1 MTGPGV
7 TGSGATD
14 SGATDSGPPLSV
26 IDPART
32 KAELRAKLTGLD
44 AELDAWLAATTE
56 QGMLRRHHTQ
66 IQAVAGTLKQVSAE
80 LATQL
85 DRPDQGL
92 RILDR
97 IGSVDRRVMDLHR
110 LWGFFRAKFAL
121 RYVPWLEA
129 PLVTADDLA
138 WACYSPVQQF
148 VPADRR
154 REPPL
159 VYFTGG
165 TSPFLMP
172 RGSPYVVEPLP
183 DGSMREPEFTEAV
196 RLMPVALIGL
206 PWFQVDHLPD
216 APLIAHEVG
225 HAVEQDLGL
234 GDRVRAL
241 IEDAAPAKRRC
252 AWSAWGAEVFADV
265 YGTLCCGSGFARAL
279 MALLTVHPRQVNG
292 EVRTPAAWGSYPT
305 RTLRVLLT
313 AAVLAKLGVQP
324 ADQSVADAW
333 LAAYPDRPL
342 TEYEADAGLVAAALV
357 DGPYDALGKSG
368 LTAIIGYSDDDE
380 KTVSRLAKH
389 LLNRTALDEGGVRHI
404 VAAARLAYDRDR
416 AGYAARRAAQMVRA
430 KIASIPSDGV
440 RDVRGTRGAG
450 VSGTPPEPER
460 PERDKHAARALS
472 QLIDRD
478 DREDAD
484 VPAQYQ

>member
-1 MTGPGV
+1 VTAADV
-7 TGSGATD
+7 TGSG
-14 SGATDSGPPLSV
+14 PPPV

-66 IQAVAGTLKQVSAE
+66 IHAVAGTLKQVSAG
-80 LATQL
+80 LAAPF
-85 DRPDQGL
+85 DRPDQAL
-92 RILDR
+92 SILDR
-97 IGSVDRRVMDLHR
+97 IGSVDRRIMDLHR

-138 WACYSPVQQF
+138 WDCYSPVQKF
-148 VPADRR
+148 VAADRR

-172 RGSPYVVEPLP
+172 RGTPYVVEPLP

-196 RLMPVALIGL
+196 RLVPVALIGL

-216 APLIAHEVG
+216 ASLIAHEVG

-234 GDRVRAL
+234 GDRVRTL
-241 IEDAAPAKRRC
+241 IEDAVPADRRC
-252 AWSAWGAEVFADV
+252 AWSAWSAEVFADV

-279 MALLTVHPRQVNG
+279 MALLAVHPRQVNG
-292 EVRTPAAWGSYPT
+292 EVRTAAAWGSYPT

-313 AAVLAKLGVQP
+313 TAVLDRLGVQP

-342 TEYEADAGLVAAALV
+342 TEYEADAGPVAAALV
-357 DGPYDALGKSG
+357 NGPYEALGRSG
-368 LTAIIGYSDDDE
+368 LTAIIGYSNADE
-380 KTVSRLAKH
+380 LVVSGLAKR
-389 LLNRTALDEGGVRHI
+389 LLNRLTLDEGGVRHI

-416 AGYAARRAAQMVRA
+416 TGYAARHAAQIARA
-430 KIASIPSDGV
+430 KIASIPWEGV
-440 RDVRGTRGAG
+440 RAMHGERDAG
-450 VSGTPPEPER
+450 VSDKPAEPMR
-460 PERDKHAARALS
+460 AERDELAASALS

-478 DREDAD
+478 DREGAD
-484 VPAQYQ
+484 VPARYQ

>member
-1 MTGPGV
+1 VEQRPQHAAARLEADVTGAGGPG
-7 TGSGATD
+7 T
-14 SGATDSGPPLSV
+14 GPPLAV

-32 KAELRAKLTGLD
+32 KAELRAKLAGLD
-44 AELDAWLAATTE
+44 AELDTWLAATTE
-56 QGMLRRHHTQ
+56 TGMLRRHHTQ
-66 IQAVAGTLKQVSAE
+66 IQAVAGTLKQVSAA
-80 LATQL
+80 LAAPF

-92 RILDR
+92 WVLDR
-97 IGSVDRRVMDLHR
+97 IGSVDRRIMDLHR

-138 WACYSPVQQF
+138 WDCYSPVQKF
-148 VPADRR
+148 IPADRR

-172 RGSPYVVEPLP
+172 RGTPYVIEPLP

-196 RLMPVALIGL
+196 RLVPVALIGL

-234 GDRVRAL
+234 GDRVQAL
-241 IEDAAPAKRRC
+241 IEAAVPAERRC
-252 AWSAWGAEVFADV
+252 AWSAWSAEVFADV

-279 MALLTVHPRQVNG
+279 MALLAVHPRQVKG
-292 EVRTPAAWGSYPT
+292 EVRTAAAWGSYPT

-324 ADQSVADAW
+324 ADQPVAGAW
-333 LAAYPDRPL
+333 LATYPDRPMR
-342 TEYEADAGLVAAALV
+342 EFEPDARLVAAAVL
-357 DGPYDALGKSG
+357 DGPYEALGKTG
-368 LTAIIGYSDDDE
+368 LTAIIGYSDADE
-380 KTVSRLAKH
+380 LVVSRLAKR
-389 LLNRTALDEGGVRHI
+389 LLTRLALDQGGVRH
-404 VAAARLAYDRDR
+404 VAAAARLAYDRDR
-416 AGYAARRAAQMVRA
+416 AGYASRGAAQIARA
-430 KIASIPSDGV
+430 KIASIPLERV
-440 RDVRGTRGAG
+440 RAAG
-450 VSGTPPEPER
+450 GSGTPPAAVR
-460 PERDKHAARALS
+460 SERDQLAARALS

-478 DREDAD
+478 DKEGAD
-484 VPAQYQ
+484 VPA

>member
-1 MTGPGV
+1 V
-7 TGSGATD
+7 TGAE
-14 SGATDSGPPLSV
+14 PLLPV

-32 KAELRAKLTGLD
+32 KAELRAKLAGLD
-44 AELDAWLAATTE
+44 AELDAWLAATAE
-56 QGMLRRHHTQ
+56 MGMLRRHHTQ
-66 IQAVAGTLKQVSAE
+66 IQAVAGTLKQVSAD
-80 LATQL
+80 LAVQF
-85 DRPDQGL
+85 DGADQGL
-92 RILDR
+92 WILDR
-97 IGSVDRRVMDLHR
+97 IRSVDRRVMDLHR
-110 LWGFFRAKFAL
+110 LWGFFRTKFAL

-138 WACYSPVQQF
+138 WDCYSPVQKF
-148 VPADRR
+148 IPADRR

-172 RGSPYVVEPLP
+172 RGTPYVAEPLP
-183 DGSMREPEFTEAV
+183 DGSMRELEFTEAV

-234 GDRVRAL
+234 GDRVQML
-241 IEDAAPAKRRC
+241 IEAAVRPERRS
-252 AWSAWGAEVFADV
+252 AWSAWSVEVFADV

-279 MALLTVHPRQVNG
+279 MALLAAHPRQVKG
-292 EVRTPAAWGSYPT
+292 EVRAPAAWGSYPT

-313 AAVLAKLGVQP
+313 AAVLTKLGVQP

-333 LAAYPDRPL
+333 LATYPDRPL
-342 TEYEADAGLVAAALV
+342 KEYEDDVGPVAAAVL
-357 DGPYDALGKSG
+357 DGPYKALGNSG
-368 LTAIIGYSDDDE
+368 LTAIIGYSNADE
-380 KTVSRLAKH
+380 HVVSRLAKR
-389 LLNRTALDEGGVRHI
+389 LLDKLTLDQGRVRHI

-416 AGYAARRAAQMVRA
+416 VTYARRDAAQIARA
-430 KIASIPSDGV
+430 KISSVPWEGV
-440 RDVRGTRGAG
+440 RAAG
-450 VSGTPPEPER
+450 GSGTPPEPVR
-460 PERDKHAARALS
+460 SQRDQLAARALS
-472 QLIDRD
+472 LLIDRD

-484 VPAQYQ
+484 VPTRYH